1 MDHAAYHVVY
11 VDKRVSRDLD
21 GKHLQ
26 KIGPAD
32 VKLRR
37 QGSYVDRKP
46 DCFDIILPETE
57 EVRNNLKSVL
67 TTFNGGTSLEVS

>member
-11 VDKRVSRDLD
+11 VDKRVSHGLD

-26 KIGPAD
+26 KNGTAD
-32 VKLRR
+32 VKLRK

-57 EVRNNLKSVL
+57 EVRNNLKSIL
-67 TTFNGGTSLEVS
+67 TTFNGGTSCRVS

>member
-11 VDKRVSRDLD
+11 VDKRVSKDLD

-26 KIGPAD
+26 KN
-32 VKLRR
+32 
-37 QGSYVDRKP
+37 GSASIKVRKQSSRVDREL

-57 EVRNNLKSVL
+57 EVRNNLKSIL
-67 TTFNGGTSLEVS
+67 TTFNGGMSSRVP